1 MIKPLLFAIAAGLSL
16 NAHAATFAYISSPAD
31 GLISQYR
38 LDESNGALSLVQ
50 QIRAGEQVNPLAAS
64 LDGSRLY
71 AALRAKPFKVL
82 GYQIEPG
89 SGHLK
94 TLSEAPLADSLA
106 YLSLDHT
113 GRYLL
118 GASYGAD
125 LVSIQPVDSTDAAQ
139 IKTYKTG
146 LHAHS
151 LRSDPSNRFAYA
163 GNLGVDHVLQYRLD
177 TAQGSLVP
185 IGSGQVD
192 ASVNSGPRHLAFSPD
207 GKFVYVVG
215 EMSGSVTSYAIDQT
229 SGALSL
235 INEAAGIPERL
246 KLAHGEVRD
255 ARNNDL
261 KDDPTPRIWAA
272 DIRITPQGNLL
283 FISERASSSVS
294 VFKVDTATGRVSF
307 LENYA
312 VQEKQP
318 RNIAVSPNGQWL
330 LVSGEKSD
338 TVGSYAIGQEGEL
351 KRVSEAPSGKGAVWI
366 EMVRVPQA

>member
-16 NAHAATFAYISSPAD
+16 NAHAATYAYISSPGD

-64 LDGSRLY
+64 TDGSRLY

-125 LVSIQPVDSTDAAQ
+125 LVSIQPVDARDAAQ

-163 GNLGVDHVLQYRLD
+163 GNLGVDQVLQYRLD

-185 IGSGQVD
+185 IGSGQVA

-215 EMSGSVTSYAIDQT
+215 EMSGSVSSYAIDQD

-235 INEAAGIPERL
+235 VNEAAGIPERL

-272 DIRITPQGNLL
+272 DIRITPNGTLL
-283 FISERASSSVS
+283 FISERATSSVS

-307 LENYA
+307 LENHA

-338 TVGSYAIGQEGEL
+338 TVGSYAIGQDGAL

-366 EMVRVPQA
+366 EMVRVPDA